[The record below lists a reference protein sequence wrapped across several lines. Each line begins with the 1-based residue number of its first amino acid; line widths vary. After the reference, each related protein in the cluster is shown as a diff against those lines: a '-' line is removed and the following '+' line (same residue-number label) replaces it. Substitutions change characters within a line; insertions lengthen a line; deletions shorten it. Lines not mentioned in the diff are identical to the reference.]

1 MYTVNA
7 VHHSHQQ
14 WLVAEWLGVGAT
26 VTARAREW
34 NFPLFLSV
42 LDVTNTFV
50 WHVDS
55 TRRPQH

>member
-7 VHHSHQQ
+7 VHNSHQQ

-34 NFPLFLSV
+34 NFSLF
-42 LDVTNTFV
+42 FV
-50 WHVDS
+50 CVRCDKHLCLACRQYATS
-55 TRRPQH
+55 TT